1 MNKILLIIRREFLSR
16 VQKKSFLLT
25 TILVPLIF
33 PALMAVMVYIMIKQ
47 SQSDKPETVHVLD
60 ESQRFVLKDTKEFHF
75 ITAAGSLEAA
85 KAVYDTSADFGLV
98 YIPPFDVTNPKGF
111 TFFSHENQNVERME
125 RLEDFF
131 EDQIRNIK
139 LKQYNV
145 DQATLDA
152 LETNIDLK
160 QITKDKNTGEE
171 KSSSSQMIYI
181 VGFVLGILIYMFVLI
196 YGIQIM
202 QGVIDEKTSKVVE
215 VIVSS
220 VKPFQLMLGKIIGI
234 ASVGLLQ
241 FIIWIVLSFGV
252 SAGVL
257 AGFGIKTPQKQMME
271 EVSKQMES
279 KNTAVTVAA
288 DSLNVTTTPEKDTET
303 QSFQNETFQKFFSL
317 PFVTIISVFLFFF
330 LGGYLL
336 YGSLFAAVGSAVDSI
351 QDAQQFQFPVTLPL
365 LIGYLSLFFIVL
377 PDPHSTASFWLSIIP
392 LTSPVAMVGRIASGV
407 PAWELALSM
416 ALLIAGFLF
425 TTWVAGR
432 IYRVGILMTGTK
444 VNYKVLA
451 KWFMTKQ

>member
-1 MNKILLIIRREFLSR
+1 MNKVLLIIQREFLNR

-33 PALMAVMVYIMIKQ
+33 PAIMGIMIYIVIKQ
-47 SQSDKPETVHVLD
+47 SEVTTVKTVHVLD
-60 ESQRFVLKDTKEFHF
+60 ESHKFTLKDTKEFRF
-75 ITAAGSLEAA
+75 IAVTGPLENA
-85 KAVYDTSADFGLV
+85 KLAYDSSDDFGLV
-98 YIPPFDVTNPKGF
+98 YIPPFEISDPKGF
-111 TFFSHENQNVERME
+111 TFLSHENPTIEQMGD
-125 RLEDFF
+125 LEGFF
-131 EDQIRNIK
+131 EDQVRNMK
-139 LKQYNV
+139 LEQYKV

-152 LETNIDLK
+152 LKTNIEIH
-160 QITKDKNTGEE
+160 QVTKDATTGEE
-171 KSSSSQMIYI
+171 KSSSSGLIYG

-241 FIIWIVLSFGV
+241 FTIWIVLSFGV
-252 SAGVL
+252 TSSVL
-257 AGFGIKTPQKQMME
+257 AYFGLNTPQKQMME
-271 EVSKQMES
+271 QVSKQADQS
-279 KNTAVTVAA
+279 DAA
-288 DSLNVTTTPEKDTET
+288 TTENKAA
-303 QSFQNETFQKFFSL
+303 QNEGLQKLLINWSQL
-317 PFVTIISVFLFFF
+317 PLGKIAAVFLFFF

-351 QDAQQFQFPVTLPL
+351 QDAQQFQFPITLPL
-365 LIGYLSLFFIVL
+365 LIGYMSLFIIVL
-377 PDPHSTASFWLSIIP
+377 RDPNSSASFWLSIIP

-407 PAWELALSM
+407 PDWELALSM
-416 ALLIAGFLF
+416 LLLIAGFLL
-425 TTWVAGR
+425 TTWIAGR